1 MLNFAEIGLS
11 MLNPFLLES
20 VVVIVSFLSALALM
34 FVLEG
39 IMPFSSPERW
49 KRLLCKIVEKE
60 DVVLRIAGFISM
72 LVGVT
77 LLTVV
82 HQFAE

>member
-1 MLNFAEIGLS
+1 M
-11 MLNPFLLES
+11 
-20 VVVIVSFLSALALM
+20 IVSFLSALALV

-49 KRLLCKIVEKE
+49 KRLLYKVVEKD
-60 DVVLRIAGFISM
+60 DVVLRIIGFFSM
-72 LVGVT
+72 LVGVA

-82 HQFAE
+82 HQFAG